1 MGQFFQSLYT
11 HTRLYQALSLVALF
25 FVLGYFWHLVFIL
38 ALVAAAVLFGVMVID
53 LMLLFSGRK
62 EMLLLEAARSMPQRF
77 SNGDDNE
84 VTIEV
89 TSHYRTGV
97 WLNVI
102 DELPAQFQIRD
113 FSHKAYL
120 QSQQMYRFSYVLQP
134 TERGEYYFGLLNIY
148 VRGGLGLFSRR
159 FRFPEAT
166 MVKVYPSFVQMRKFK
181 IMAISDRLSEMGIK
195 KIRSYGHQME
205 FDQIREYI
213 QGDDVRSVNWKA
225 TARKGQLM
233 VNQYQDEKSQQV
245 FSIVDMGRTM
255 KMPFN
260 GFTLL
265 DYAINTSLVLS
276 NIAILKHDKAGLIT
290 FNEKIRCLLP
300 ARQEPHHLQTIM
312 EMLYNQHTGFL
323 EHNLEALYAAVKHKI
338 PHRSLL
344 VLFTN
349 FESLKSAQQEMPML
363 RRLASSHLLM
373 VVFFENA
380 EMSSLMRSEARDLE
394 DIYRQTIAEK
404 FVFDKKRIVKEL
416 ERNGIHAILT
426 SPGMLTVAT
435 MNRYLEF
442 KAKGLI

>member
-1 MGQFFQSLYT
+1 MLHFLKALYP
-11 HTRLYQALSLVALF
+11 HARLYKALSLAALL
-25 FVLGYFWHLVFIL
+25 FVLGYFWYLLFVL
-38 ALVAAAVLFGVMVID
+38 ALVAATALFGVMVID
-53 LMLLFSGRK
+53 LTLLFAGRK
-62 EMLLLEAARSMPQRF
+62 GTRLLEASRSMPQRF

-84 VTIEV
+84 VTVEV
-89 TSHYRTGV
+89 ANHYRISV
-97 WLNVI
+97 HINVV
-102 DELPAQFQIRD
+102 DELPVQFQIRD
-113 FSHKAYL
+113 FSHHVHL
-120 QSQQMYRFSYVLQP
+120 QPGKLYRFRYTLKP
-134 TERGEYYFGLLNIY
+134 TERGEYYFGFLNIY
-148 VRGGLGLFSRR
+148 ARSSLGLFSRR
-159 FRFPEAT
+159 FRFDEAT
-166 MVKVYPSFVQMRKFK
+166 MVKVYPSFVQMRQFE

-213 QGDDVRSVNWKA
+213 QGDDIRSINWKA

-233 VNQYQDEKSQQV
+233 INQYQDEKSQQV

-260 GFTLL
+260 GLTLL

-276 NIAILKHDKAGLIT
+276 NIAILKHDKAGLIA

-300 ARQEPHHLQTIM
+300 PRQEPHHLQTIM
-312 EMLYNQHTGFL
+312 EMLYNQRTSFL
-323 EHNLEALYAAVKHKI
+323 EHNLEALYATVKHKI

-349 FESLKSAQQEMPML
+349 FESLKSAQREIPML

-380 EMSSLMRSEARDLE
+380 EMSGLMRREARDLE

-426 SPGMLTVAT
+426 SPGKLTVAT

-442 KAKGLI
+442 KARGLI